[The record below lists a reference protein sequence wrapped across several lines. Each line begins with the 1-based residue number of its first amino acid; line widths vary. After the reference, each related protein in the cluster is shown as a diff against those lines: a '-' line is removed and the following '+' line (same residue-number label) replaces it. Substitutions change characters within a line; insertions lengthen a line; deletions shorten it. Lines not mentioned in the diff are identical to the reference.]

1 MIKNSLIVILF
12 ILSHLLTGQKSD
24 LFIIIDNE
32 TNVVIEN
39 NDFISSI
46 ICDGCK
52 MITFNFK
59 EQYFTGVVNGEVI
72 EFTESDKENGQFVY
86 RIDRVEYLNSIGQ
99 TIYFKKINEHMINI
113 SGNELSI
120 DLQKTG
126 NVYSVTNPQSNAHL
140 PLIQLAV
147 LLGFNWL

>member
-1 MIKNSLIVILF
+1 MIKNSLIVILLS
-12 ILSHLLTGQKSD
+12 LSHLLMGQKSD

-39 NDFISSI
+39 NDFTSSI

-99 TIYFKKINEHMINI
+99 SVYFKKINEHRINI

-126 NVYSVTNPQSNAHL
+126 NIYSVTNPQNNTYL
-140 PLIQLAV
+140 PLLQLAV

>member
-12 ILSHLLTGQKSD
+12 SLSHLLTGQKSD

-39 NDFISSI
+39 NDFTSSI

-52 MITFNFK
+52 VITFNFK

-86 RIDRVEYLNSIGQ
+86 RIDRVEYLNSFGQ
-99 TIYFKKINEHMINI
+99 TVYFKKINDHMINI

-126 NVYSVTNPQSNAHL
+126 NVYSVTNPKNNAHL

>member
-1 MIKNSLIVILF
+1 MIKNSLIVILLS
-12 ILSHLLTGQKSD
+12 LSHLLMGQKSD

-39 NDFISSI
+39 NDFTSSI

-99 TIYFKKINEHMINI
+99 SVYFKKINEHMINI

-126 NVYSVTNPQSNAHL
+126 NIYSVTNPQNNTYL
-140 PLIQLAV
+140 PLLQLAV

>member
-12 ILSHLLTGQKSD
+12 SLSHLLTGQKSD

-39 NDFISSI
+39 NDFTSSI

-52 MITFNFK
+52 VITFNFK

-86 RIDRVEYLNSIGQ
+86 RIDRVEYLNSFGQ
-99 TIYFKKINEHMINI
+99 TVYFKKINEHMINI
-113 SGNELSI
+113 SGNELSM
-120 DLQKTG
+120 DLQKIG
-126 NVYSVTNPQSNAHL
+126 NVYSVTNPQNNAYL
-140 PLIQLAV
+140 PLLQLAV